1 MKRKLCAAIFWG
13 TVMGVAVAA
22 GLTGVSGLG
31 IVTLAAF
38 GIVAG
43 VVHARLLA

>member
-1 MKRKLCAAIFWG
+1 MWTAVFWG
-13 TVMGVAVAA
+13 AVMGIAVAA
-22 GLTGVSGLG
+22 GLTGISGFG

-43 VVHARLLA
+43 VIHARLLTS